1 MLDEKSGQAYNKVK
15 YERRSE
21 WGESMKYGQI
31 SREQLLQAAKVL
43 VAQEGAQALNIRR
56 LAASCGVSVGSIYNY
71 FPAKSDLVA
80 ALIGDFWRE
89 AVHGVPWPLT
99 ATKFEDCVE
108 ILYERLYD
116 YFQTFEQ
123 EWLSQLMAMN
133 QQERKRGKQ
142 VEAQQFAHMRQRLL
156 AVLLQ
161 DETISSAVW
170 DETLTPEALVNLD
183 FEQLL
188 TSLRQNQPD
197 VGVLLA
203 VLRRLLHEN

>member
-1 MLDEKSGQAYNKVK
+1 
-15 YERRSE
+15 
-21 WGESMKYGQI
+21 
-31 SREQLLQAAKVL
+31 
-43 VAQEGAQALNIRR
+43 
-56 LAASCGVSVGSIYNY
+56 
-71 FPAKSDLVA
+71 
-80 ALIGDFWRE
+80 
-89 AVHGVPWPLT
+89 
-99 ATKFEDCVE
+99 
-108 ILYERLYD
+108 
-116 YFQTFEQ
+116 
-123 EWLSQLMAMN
+123 MAMN

-170 DETLTPEALVNLD
+170 DETLTPEALVNLV

>member
-1 MLDEKSGQAYNKVK
+1 
-15 YERRSE
+15 
-21 WGESMKYGQI
+21 MKYGQI
-31 SREQLLQAAKVL
+31 SQEQLLQAAKAL

-89 AVHGVPWPLT
+89 AIHGVPWHLT
-99 ATKFEDCVE
+99 TTKFEDCVE
-108 ILYERLYD
+108 LLYGRLYD

-123 EWLSQLMAMN
+123 DWLSQLMAMN

-142 VEAQQFAHMRQRLL
+142 AEAQHFAHMRQGLL
-156 AVLLQ
+156 GVLAR
-161 DETISSAVW
+161 DETINSAVW
-170 DETLTPEALVNLD
+170 DETLTPEALVNLV

-197 VGVLLA
+197 VRVLLA
-203 VLRRLLHEN
+203 VLRRLLHQY